1 MKKPNIILVIAS
13 SIDGR
18 LSVPINQSTHI
29 GSFEDKKIL
38 NNAISKVDAT
48 IFGSGT
54 LKVHQSTFLIK
65 KFIDKTKFIIKKS
78 QPISIIAGNPNN
90 FQKEW
95 IYFKQPIK
103 RWLINSKPQQISK
116 NFNFDKEFFYK
127 NSWLQTLA
135 NIKNEGIEK
144 IALLGGAKLIHS
156 FMMEDLIDEIKITI
170 VPKIIGGKYMW
181 LPHKTDEKILD
192 FKNEWIIKSFKHL
205 KTNEIFIH
213 YEKKIN
219 KFLEF

>member
-1 MKKPNIILVIAS
+1 MKKPNIILIIAS

-18 LSVPINQSTHI
+18 LSFPINQATHI
-29 GSFEDKKIL
+29 GSFEDKRIL
-38 NNAISKVDAT
+38 NDAISKVDAT

-54 LKVHQSTFLIK
+54 LKIHQSTFLIK

-135 NIKNEGIEK
+135 NLKKEGIEK
-144 IALLGGAKLIHS
+144 IALLGGAKLIDS
-156 FMMEDLIDEIKITI
+156 FMREDLIDEIKITI
-170 VPKIIGGKYMW
+170 VPKIIGGQYIW
-181 LPHKTDEKILD
+181 LPHKTHEEIID
-192 FKNEWIIKSFKHL
+192 FKNEWIIKSCKQL

-213 YEKKIN
+213 YAKKIN
-219 KFLEF
+219 KFLEL

>member
-38 NNAISKVDAT
+38 NDAISKVDAT

-54 LKVHQSTFLIK
+54 LKVHQSTFLTK

-170 VPKIIGGKYMW
+170 VPKIIGGKYTW
-181 LPHKTDEKILD
+181 LPHKTHEEILD
-192 FKNEWIIKSFKHL
+192 FKNEWIIKSCKHL

-219 KFLEF
+219 TFLEF

>member
-1 MKKPNIILVIAS
+1 MKKPNVILVIAS

-18 LSVPINQSTHI
+18 LSFPINQSAHI
-29 GSFEDKKIL
+29 GSFEDKKML

-65 KFIDKTKFIIKKS
+65 KFIDKTKFIIKES

-135 NIKNEGIEK
+135 NLKKEGIEK

-170 VPKIIGGKYMW
+170 TPKIIGGKYIW
-181 LPHKTDEKILD
+181 LPYKENEKILD
-192 FKNEWIIKSFKHL
+192 FKKEWIIKSSKQL
-205 KTNEIFIH
+205 STNEIFIH
-213 YEKKIN
+213 YTKN
-219 KFLEF
+219 K

>member
-18 LSVPINQSTHI
+18 LSYPINQSTHI

-54 LKVHQSTFLIK
+54 LRVHQSTFLTK

-78 QPISIIAGNPNN
+78 QPISIIAGNPEN

-95 IYFKQPIK
+95 IYFNQPIK
-103 RWLINSKPQQISK
+103 RWLINSNQKKITK
-116 NFNFDKEFFYK
+116 DLNFDKEFFYK
-127 NSWLQTLA
+127 DSWFQTLA
-135 NIKNEGIEK
+135 NLKKERIKK

-170 VPKIIGGKYMW
+170 APKIIGGKYIW
-181 LPHKTDEKILD
+181 LPHKTHEEILD
-192 FKNEWIIKSFKHL
+192 FKNEWIIKSCKPL

-213 YEKKIN
+213 YAKK
-219 KFLEF
+219 

>member
-18 LSVPINQSTHI
+18 LSFPINQSTHI
-29 GSFEDKKIL
+29 GSFEDKRIL
-38 NNAISKVDAT
+38 NDAISKVDAT

-54 LKVHQSTFLIK
+54 LRVHQSTFLIK

-103 RWLINSKPQQISK
+103 RWLINSKPKQISK
-116 NFNFDKEFFYK
+116 NFNFDKEFFYN

-135 NIKNEGIEK
+135 NLKNEGIEK

-170 VPKIIGGKYMW
+170 VPKIIGGKDIW
-181 LPHKTDEKILD
+181 LPYKKNVEILD
-192 FKNEWIIKSFKHL
+192 FITEWHIKSSKKL
-205 KTNEIFIH
+205 KSNEIFIH
-213 YEKKIN
+213 YIKN
-219 KFLEF
+219 K

>member
-1 MKKPNIILVIAS
+1 MKKPNIILVLAS

-18 LSVPINQSTHI
+18 LSLPINKFSHI

-38 NNAISKVDAT
+38 NNAMLKVDAT

-54 LKVHQSTFLIK
+54 LRVHQSTFLVK
-65 KFIDKTKFIIKKS
+65 KFIDKTKFLINES

-90 FQKEW
+90 FKKEW
-95 IYFKQPIK
+95 VYFKQPIK
-103 RWLINSKPQQISK
+103 RWLINSKPQKIS
-116 NFNFDKEFFYK
+116 NDLNFDKEFFYT
-127 NSWLQTLA
+127 NSWLQTLS
-135 NIKNEGIEK
+135 NLKKEGIKK

-170 VPKIIGGKYMW
+170 VPKIIGGKYIW
-181 LPHKTDEKILD
+181 LPFKKNEKILD
-192 FKNEWIIKSFKHL
+192 FTNEWIIKSFKQL

-213 YEKKIN
+213 YIKKN
-219 KFLEF
+219 